1 MLFQDAIRLLKDNR
15 NYKVKEKRKKEPDQ
29 SIPNMHL
36 LWLEY
41 GGVMINMHI
50 SDCKNEPY

>member
-15 NYKVKEKRKKEPDQ
+15 NYKVKEKRKKESDQ

-36 LWLEY
+36 LWLEC
-41 GGVMINMHI
+41 GVMINTHI
-50 SDCKNEPY
+50 SDWKNEPY